1 MVAPQMV
8 RSPVLED
15 FRKHFQV
22 AMRRSGRA
30 LRVVRE
36 GFRSRGE
43 IDRESVLKDVR
54 PGLQCRCCL
63 MLGVVSM
70 PLDRGGSWV
79 EPIVSCSEVQR
90 IALIGPVF
98 QRSCSAEQR
107 RHLSS
112 PGRKWPVRGEALS
125 MPLVP
130 CVVRSE
136 GWPEGMTPVQRLM
149 VRRADLVLVTRA
161 QGRA

>member
-1 MVAPQMV
+1 MCPTVALVERRGGWLRHWVRAIRAAFEPMVAPQMV

-15 FRKHFQV
+15 FRKRFQV

-98 QRSCSAEQR
+98 QRSCSAER
-107 RHLSS
+107 RRSLS
-112 PGRKWPVRGEALS
+112 
-125 MPLVP
+125 
-130 CVVRSE
+130 
-136 GWPEGMTPVQRLM
+136 
-149 VRRADLVLVTRA
+149 
-161 QGRA
+161 